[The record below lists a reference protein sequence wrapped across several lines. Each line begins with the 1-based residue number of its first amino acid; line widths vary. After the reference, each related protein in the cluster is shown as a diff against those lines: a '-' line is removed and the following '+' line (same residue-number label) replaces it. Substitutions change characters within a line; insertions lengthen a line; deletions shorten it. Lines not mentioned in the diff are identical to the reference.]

1 LRASPD
7 LLCWR
12 TWAAAGPGYPKPLLR
27 RCPFIQ
33 LVPALDGNSAFV
45 PYTVVTKIR
54 ICLASLC
61 FSLIAGAAIAQQK
74 PLPEHYDN
82 PLGICFEELKYPY
95 PTAFLNLYVQGQ
107 DVRMS
112 FMDVQ
117 PPKNPNGRTVVLL
130 HGKNFWGAYWADTI
144 KFLTDRGYRVVVPDQ
159 IGFGRS
165 SKADLHYSFDFLAE
179 NTAGLLDLLQI
190 PKAVI
195 VGHSMG
201 AMLGIRF
208 ARLYPGRT
216 EGLVLEGPL
225 GLEDYRLV
233 VPPSSLEQLYQQ
245 ELNVTLDDFRRYVQ
259 SYFVHYPAE
268 KAEVFVEPRM
278 RITLSGDFPRWAR
291 SAALTDLMI
300 YEQPVCYEF
309 AELKVPTLLIVGQE
323 DRTAFGKDRA
333 PIDLRNT
340 LGNVPEL
347 ARKAATQIPG
357 AKLVE
362 LPNVG
367 HIPHLEAPDQFHQAL
382 EGFLKR

>member
-1 LRASPD
+1 
-7 LLCWR
+7 
-12 TWAAAGPGYPKPLLR
+12 
-27 RCPFIQ
+27 
-33 LVPALDGNSAFV
+33 
-45 PYTVVTKIR
+45 VVTRTR

-61 FSLIAGAAIAQQK
+61 FSLIVGAVVAQEK
-74 PLPEHYDN
+74 ALPEHYDN
-82 PLGICFEELKYPY
+82 PLGICFEDLKYPY
-95 PTAFLNLYVQGQ
+95 PTAFLNLYVEGQ

-165 SKADLHYSFDFLAE
+165 SKADIHYSFDFLAA

-201 AMLGIRF
+201 GMLGIRF

-216 EGLVLEGPL
+216 EALVLENPI
-225 GLEDYRLV
+225 GLEDYRLA
-233 VPPSSLEQLYQQ
+233 VPPSPLEQLYQQ
-245 ELNVTLDDFRRYVQ
+245 ELNVTLDDYRRYVQ
-259 SYFVHYPAE
+259 SYFVHYPPE

-309 AELKVPTLLIVGQE
+309 AQVKVPTLLIIGQE
-323 DRTAFGKDRA
+323 DHTAFGKDRA
-333 PIDLRNT
+333 PIDLRLT
-340 LGNVPEL
+340 LGNVAEL

-362 LPNVG
+362 IPNVG
-367 HIPHLEAPDQFHQAL
+367 HIPHIEAPDQFHQAL
-382 EGFLKR
+382 EDFLKK